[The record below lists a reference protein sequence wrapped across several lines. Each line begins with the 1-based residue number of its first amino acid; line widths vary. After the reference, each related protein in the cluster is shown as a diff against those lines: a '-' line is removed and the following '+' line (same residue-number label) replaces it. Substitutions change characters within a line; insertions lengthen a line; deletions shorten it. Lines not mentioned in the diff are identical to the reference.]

1 MKRQAC
7 VVAPLVLGIAASSA
21 LAAVQNVQEKIVS
34 EPAIGIVRTV
44 SVGSPIHEKSRYFL
58 VEETVTTV
66 TERMKGG
73 RWVFPLTI
81 TPDQLLT
88 QVSSSTKFK
97 ACTDAGSG
105 PCGLDDDGD
114 GTFDRMAQDEMSM
127 AIKLKK
133 PVRYTTRSETRVQ
146 SDARNIKQ
154 VILYAGATGDTLR
167 LSYREFSN
175 DMARPAFTEELS
187 IPITK
192 TFPQMVA
199 VKDITLRIHG
209 IDGMG
214 LRYEIVP

>member
-1 MKRQAC
+1 M
-7 VVAPLVLGIAASSA
+7 AALA
-21 LAAVQNVQEKIVS
+21 LAAAATCALAQVANVQEKIVA
-34 EPAIGIVRTV
+34 EPGIGVIRTV
-44 SVGSPIHEKSRYFL
+44 SVGSAIHERSRYLL

-73 RWVFPLTI
+73 RWFLALTV
-81 TPDQLLT
+81 TPDQPLT
-88 QVSSSTKFK
+88 QVESKAKFK
-97 ACTDAGSG
+97 ACTNAGSG

-114 GTFDRMAQDEMSM
+114 GDFDRMAQDDMSM

-133 PVRYTTRSETRVQ
+133 PVLYTIRRETRVQ
-146 SDARNIKQ
+146 SDPKNFKQ

-199 VKDITLRIHG
+199 VKDIKLWLHG
-209 IDGMG
+209 VDGMG